1 MHLLGNF
8 LLIFLSFSNIS
19 GFIHFLVL
27 CVENKNIYLNQN
39 VFLLQVFALV
49 GFILVQC
56 SQHSGSG
63 RAQFFSTIA
72 MIAFWFSGI
81 LLVLYLF
88 HVIYVFSKIP
98 WTKIEFFFCLGACLL
113 LALSSAILIA
123 GGNGFFT
130 AAGVSRILFNCAKV
144 KWDLD
149 IYKWISLQ
157 HNELTLEKKSRS
169 KCAWKSFY
177 LKIIILISITVCFIF
192 QFFGFVAMCAY
203 GYDAYLKYRLYN
215 TVVTNVV
222 TRTTTVTVA

>member
-1 MHLLGNF
+1 MASPPQTSPTAPQIRTTTTEQTGIHYSTIYLHTVPGTLKCICLVIF
-8 LLIFLSFSNIS
+8 SIFSFHFHFQIFLVF
-19 GFIHFLVL
+19 
-27 CVENKNIYLNQN
+27 CVENEIIYLNQN
-39 VFLLQVFALV
+39 VFRLQVFALV

-123 GGNGFFT
+123 QGIGLFT
-130 AAGVSRILFNCAKV
+130 AAGVSQILFNCAKV

-149 IYKWISLQ
+149 EHKWISLQ
-157 HNELTLEKKSRS
+157 HNELTLEKKV
-169 KCAWKSFY
+169 K
-177 LKIIILISITVCFIF
+177 V
-192 QFFGFVAMCAY
+192 
-203 GYDAYLKYRLYN
+203 
-215 TVVTNVV
+215 
-222 TRTTTVTVA
+222 